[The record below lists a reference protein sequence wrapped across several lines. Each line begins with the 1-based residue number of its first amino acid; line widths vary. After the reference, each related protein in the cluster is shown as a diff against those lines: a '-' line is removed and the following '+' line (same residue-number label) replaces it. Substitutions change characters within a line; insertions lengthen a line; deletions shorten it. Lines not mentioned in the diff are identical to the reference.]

1 MHKFDKI
8 KTAADKRLAL
18 DKRGKAAPVDF
29 KVGDSV
35 VLSEKLDG
43 FNTSLDT
50 NGKTYSRSNELGT
63 DMTHHK
69 KLIPFKDMAPILLD
83 EVKKY
88 YGTEDE
94 FQVFGEFMVTDRI
107 IPYDKDVYNK
117 WYIFDVYNMSQG
129 EYLGPLE
136 AKKFTDT
143 VLYKSPEFSE
153 LILPLHV
160 IDPDY
165 KFTTYE
171 NMEKFVYSESMS
183 SLYGEAGKMEGVV
196 AYTENGLRAK
206 IVNKEFKETQ
216 RLVTNGK
223 GHTKAVQWL
232 NQYLTEP
239 RLTKLVKNAVVE
251 GLIDP
256 MSDDYFTKHLSTMK
270 EIVYNDIMEE
280 SIDTPEFKG
289 NDEKNVLNK
298 IEAKT
303 RFVMLDEQKYEIASG
318 LDSLSDFPDFKL

>member
-8 KTAADKRLAL
+8 KTAADKRLAM
-18 DKRGKAAPVDF
+18 DKRGKAAPIDF
-29 KVGDSV
+29 KFGDSV

-50 NGKTYSRSNELGT
+50 MGKTYSRSNELGD

-69 KLIPFKDMAPILLD
+69 KLIPFKEMAPILLD
-83 EVKKY
+83 EVKNY
-88 YGTEDE
+88 YGTEDN

-107 IPYDKDVYNK
+107 IPYDKDVYDK

-136 AKKFTDT
+136 AQTFANH
-143 VLYKSPEFSE
+143 VLAKAPEFSE

-160 IDPDY
+160 IDSDY

-171 NMEKFVYSESMS
+171 NMENFVYSESME
-183 SLYGEAGKMEGVV
+183 SLYGEAGKMEGMV
-196 AYTENGLRAK
+196 AYNENGLRAK

-239 RLTKLVKNAVVE
+239 RLKKLVKNAVVE
-251 GLIDP
+251 GLINP
-256 MSDDYFTKHLSTMK
+256 MSDDYFTKQLSTMK
-270 EIVYNDIMEE
+270 ELVYNDIMEE

-318 LDSLSDFPDFKL
+318 LDSLSDVSDLKL